1 MNYIVNS
8 KNRKLKYKLHLL
20 LNRLSFNFLNLTTS
34 QKITFLGIFI
44 SIISLFFT
52 WFTYQYN
59 EIIANSAFSI
69 NCGYV
74 GYFIL
79 AILGFTSFIILSN
92 QNKEKLKTKV
102 HLIFHDY
109 TIIIFSW
116 ILTLILSIVIFNTI
130 RWMSNFSQ
138 NITVWSWIIF
148 EIIWSLFVLLGW
160 VLSYKEKKK
169 EVLCRT
175 YIENS
180 KFEVERD
187 LNEYKDILNWGQN
200 STDLN
205 MKFPI

>member
-34 QKITFLGIFI
+34 QKVTFLWIFI
-44 SIISLFFT
+44 SVISLFFT

-59 EIIANSAFSI
+59 EVITNSAFSI
-69 NCGYV
+69 NCWYV
-74 GYFIL
+74 GYFIF
-79 AILGFTSFIILSN
+79 AILAFVSFIILSN

-102 HLIFHDY
+102 HLIFHDH

-116 ILTLILSIVIFNTI
+116 IIVFILSIVIFNVI

-138 NITVWSWIIF
+138 NITIWRGMIF
-148 EIIWSLFVLLGW
+148 EIIGAFFVLVWGI
-160 VLSYKEKKK
+160 LSYKEKKK
-169 EVLCRT
+169 EVLSRT

-180 KFEVERD
+180 KFEVEKD
-187 LNEYKDILNWGQN
+187 LSEYKDILNWGSN
-200 STDLN
+200 SNDLN